1 MKILNDFFR
10 IFYPEL
16 CVNCENQLINNETIL
31 CTFCRHDL
39 PFTNITNYQDNKVT
53 QVFYGRT
60 EVEKAFSLLLFRK
73 KGITKKLIHEL
84 KYKGNEDIGV
94 FFGNWI
100 GDILKENK
108 EFIDIDCIIPVPLHV
123 KKLKQRGYNQVTKFG
138 EQLSLHMQKPLLEH
152 ELVRVS
158 STKTQTYKSRFE
170 RFKNTN
176 TKFEVKNP
184 SIFKNKHVLLI
195 DDVITTGATLEAC
208 IEEIKKENKVKVSI
222 LTMAY
227 TE

>member
-39 PFTNITNYQDNKVT
+39 PFTNITNYQENKVT

-100 GDILKENK
+100 GDILKKNK

>member
-100 GDILKENK
+100 GDILKNNK